1 MIDQPMNSLPALF
14 PLHAARGIRVI
25 PAALIP
31 QGHRFTL
38 GNDCYIH
45 PADYARMQPMSA
57 AEMLL
62 ALGLLQKIE
71 SKEKRSHGNI
81 DFTHSPNASI

>member
-1 MIDQPMNSLPALF
+1 
-14 PLHAARGIRVI
+14 
-25 PAALIP
+25 
-31 QGHRFTL
+31 
-38 GNDCYIH
+38 
-45 PADYARMQPMSA
+45 MSA